1 MSARGSTRTLGGF
14 IMLNT
19 IAQLLYAIPAAFW
32 GVVVGSFFSIAGVAL
47 TNRASDKRLR
57 AQFEHE
63 RISKKNDRE
72 MMLRKEVFLSAA
84 EAVAA
89 GMNSIGRF
97 ANFDIPNDQVIQ
109 PYLEKAPAIAKV
121 HVIALTETILPLA
134 HFNSR
139 LGALH
144 VELFARRHELMNERN
159 ELSLVD
165 NQIAQFGKERD
176 RILEMIKQHNIE
188 GVVDQ
193 RRWQV
198 LQGNFEFEQK
208 RVNDGLAHRAEL
220 AAALQ
225 PKHLEFM
232 RECLSHTEQLGEM
245 LIPVLAAVR
254 GELELPLDETAYRQ
268 AMLESHAQQQQAIDE
283 FIRKFMPDAAQPIIS
298 PDLPRQDAPGR

>member
-1 MSARGSTRTLGGF
+1 
-14 IMLNT
+14 MLNT
-19 IAQLLYAIPAAFW
+19 IAQLLYAIPATFW

-47 TNRASDKRLR
+47 ANRASDKRLR

-63 RISKKNDRE
+63 RLSNTKDRE
-72 MMLRKEVFLSAA
+72 MALRKEVFLSAA
-84 EAVAA
+84 EALAA

-121 HVIALTETILPLA
+121 HVIALTKTILPLA

-144 VELFARRHELMNERN
+144 IELFARRHELMNERN
-159 ELSLVD
+159 ALSLVD
-165 NQIAQFGKERD
+165 NQIAQFGKECD

-193 RRWQV
+193 RRWQI
-198 LQGNFEFEQK
+198 LQGSFEFEQK

-220 AAALQ
+220 AVALQ

-232 RECLSHTEQLGEM
+232 RECLSHTEQLGKM
-245 LIPVLAAVR
+245 LVPVLAAVR
-254 GELELPLDETAYRQ
+254 GELELPLDEAAYRQ
-268 AMLESHAQQQQAIDE
+268 AMLESHAQQQQAVDE
-283 FIRKFMPDAAQPIIS
+283 FIRKFMPDAAQPIIPS
-298 PDLPRQDAPGR
+298 VLPQ